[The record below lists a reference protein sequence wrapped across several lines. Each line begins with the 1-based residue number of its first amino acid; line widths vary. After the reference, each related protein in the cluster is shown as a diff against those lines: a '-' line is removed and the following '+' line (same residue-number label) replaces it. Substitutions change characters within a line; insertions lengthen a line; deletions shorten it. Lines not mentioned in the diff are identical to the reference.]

1 MIERTTLKI
10 ATDGRGFYRL
20 DGMINRWLGDGAPDL
35 GIVNC
40 FIQHTSASLT
50 ITENADPDV
59 LQDLAGFAERLARDG
74 DPVYRHSSEGADDMS
89 AHIRSILTATSV
101 SVPVEDR
108 RLVMGTWQ
116 GLFLWEHR
124 YSGHLRR
131 ITVTM
136 QS

>member
-20 DGMINRWLGDGAPDL
+20 DGMINRWLRDGAPDL